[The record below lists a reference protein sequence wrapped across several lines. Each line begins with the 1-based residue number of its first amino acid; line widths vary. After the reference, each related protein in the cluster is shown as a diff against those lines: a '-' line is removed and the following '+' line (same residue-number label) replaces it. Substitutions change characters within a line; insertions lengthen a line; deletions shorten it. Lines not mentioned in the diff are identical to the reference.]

1 MKKMK
6 RVTAL
11 FLATA
16 MSISLVACGS
26 KSEEVEGKKGGK
38 GKIGLLVATVSQNEE
53 EYRKAEEV
61 QKKFGKDRVVIQ
73 TYPDNHMKEQETT
86 IANTLALA
94 ADPEIKAIVFV
105 QAVNGISA
113 AIDKVREKRDD
124 MLFIAGTPS
133 EDPSMIADKADFVL
147 QSNEID
153 MGVGMAEQAKKMG
166 AKTFIHYSFP
176 RHMSME
182 MLVYRRDVI
191 KAKCEELGINF
202 LAATAPDPQSDAGI
216 SGTQQF
222 MLEDVPRK
230 VEEYGKDTVFYATNC
245 SMQEPLIKSVVE
257 CGAMYVL
264 PCCPSPYHGF
274 PGALGISIPEEKKG
288 DVDYICEEIKNI
300 ITQKGD
306 SGRVSTWKYPM
317 NQMFIECGAQYAFD
331 WIEGKTDGKQDFN
344 HMKQILSEYQ
354 GIDEASLTVYD
365 NPKTGIRLE
374 NFWTVMLPYVEF

>member
-1 MKKMK
+1 MKK
-6 RVTAL
+6 
-11 FLATA
+11 
-16 MSISLVACGS
+16 LVALVLVATLGLTVACSGGE
-26 KSEEVEGKKGGK
+26 KKADGKKGRDS
-38 GKIGLLVATVSQNEE
+38 KIGLLVATVSQNEE

-94 ADPEIKAIVFV
+94 ADPDIKAIVFV
-105 QAVNGISA
+105 QAVNGVSA
-113 AIDKVREKRDD
+113 AIDKVREKRED

-133 EDPSMIADKADFVL
+133 EDPAMIADKADFVL

-153 MGVGMAEQAKKMG
+153 MGVGMAEQAKEMG
-166 AKTFIHYSFP
+166 AKTFLHYSFP

-191 KAKCEELGINF
+191 KKTCEELGMEF
-202 LAATAPDPQSDAGI
+202 FDATAPDPQSDAGI

-230 VEEYGKDTVFYATNC
+230 IEKYGKDTVFYATNC
-245 SMQEPLIKSVVE
+245 SMQEPLIKSVVDN
-257 CGAMYVL
+257 GGMYVL

-288 DVDYICEEIKNI
+288 DVDYICEEITKVI
-300 ITQKGD
+300 AEKGD
-306 SGRVSTWKYPM
+306 SGRVTTWKYPM

-331 WIEGKTDGKQDFN
+331 WMEGKTKEKQDFD
-344 HMKQILSEYQ
+344 HMKQIFSDYQ
-354 GIDEASLTVYD
+354 GIEEASLTIYD
-365 NPKTGIRLE
+365 NPKTNTRLE
-374 NFWTVMLPYVEF
+374 NFWTVMLPYVKF

>member
-1 MKKMK
+1 MIAGSM
-6 RVTAL
+6 
-11 FLATA
+11 
-16 MSISLVACGS
+16 VACN
-26 KSEEVEGKKGGK
+26 GGAEPATS
-38 GKIGLLVATVSQNEE
+38 GEASADGENFKIGLLVATVSQNEE

-61 QKKFGKDRVVIQ
+61 QRKYGKDRVVIQ
-73 TYPDNHMKEQETT
+73 TYPDNNMKEQETT

-94 ADPEIKAIVFV
+94 ADPDIKAIVFV

-124 MLFIAGTPS
+124 MLFVAGTPG
-133 EDPSMIADKADFVL
+133 EDPSMIASKADVVL

-153 MGVGMAEQAKKMG
+153 MGVGMAEQAKAMG

-191 KAKCEELGINF
+191 RKKCEELGIEF
-202 LAATAPDPQSDAGI
+202 HDATAPDPQSDAGI

-222 MLEDVPRK
+222 MLEDIPRM
-230 VEEYGKDTVFYATNC
+230 VQQYGKDTAFYATNC
-245 SMQEPLIKSVVE
+245 SMQEPLIKSTIDN
-257 CGAMYVL
+257 GAIYVM

-274 PGALGISIPEEKKG
+274 PGALGISIPDDKKG
-288 DVDYICEEIKNI
+288 DVDYVCEEIEKKVSE
-300 ITQKGD
+300 KGE
-306 SGRVSTWKYPM
+306 SGRISTWKYPM
-317 NQMFIECGAQYAFD
+317 NQMFIECGAEYAFD
-331 WIEGKTDGKQDFN
+331 WASGKTNGKQDFE
-344 HMKQILSEYQ
+344 HMRDILSAYQ

-374 NFWTVMLPYVEF
+374 NFWTVMLPYVNF

>member
-1 MKKMK
+1 MKKAVAFMLAA
-6 RVTAL
+6 VMTLSTA
-11 FLATA
+11 
-16 MSISLVACGS
+16 ACG
-26 KSEEVEGKKGGK
+26 GGGK
-38 GKIGLLVATVSQNEE
+38 EADSKKSGGSKIGLLVATVSQNEE

-61 QKKFGKDRVVIQ
+61 QQRFGEDRVVIQ

-94 ADPEIKAIVFV
+94 ADPDIKAIVFV

-113 AIDKVREKRDD
+113 AVDKVREKRDD

-133 EDPSMIADKADFVL
+133 EDPSMIAAKADFVL

-153 MGVGMAEQAKKMG
+153 MGVGMAEQAKEMG

-191 KAKCEELGINF
+191 KKTCEDLGIEF
-202 LAATAPDPQSDAGI
+202 LDATAPDPQSDAGI

-230 VEEYGKDTVFYATNC
+230 IEEYGKDTVFYATNC
-245 SMQEPLIKSVVE
+245 SMQEPLIKSVVDN
-257 CGAMYVL
+257 GGMYVL

-274 PGALGISIPEEKKG
+274 PGALGISIPEDKKG
-288 DVDYICEEIKNI
+288 DVDYICEEITKVI
-300 ITQKGD
+300 AEKGD
-306 SGRVSTWKYPM
+306 SGRVTTWKYPM

-331 WIEGKTDGKQDFN
+331 WMEGKTDGKQDFD
-344 HMKQILSEYQ
+344 HMKQILSDYQ
-354 GIDEASLTVYD
+354 GIEEASLSIYD
-365 NPKTGIRLE
+365 NPKTEIRLE
-374 NFWTVMLPYVEF
+374 NFWTVMLPYVKF